1 MTEQPHLPYRPE
13 IDGLRAIAVLSVV
26 LYHYG
31 APIQGGFTGVDVFF
45 VISGFLIGGI
55 LLREHR
61 ATGRIDIFAF
71 YIRRFRRLAPA
82 FFAMLFVT
90 MAIGWMILLPFEYRE
105 FAKSAIATTVYLS
118 NVLFFRSAG
127 YFDTASEEKPL
138 LHTWSLAVEEQFYI
152 VLPLL
157 FLGLAWARRSFL
169 ATLVLLWITSLLAC
183 VSLTPSYP
191 TAAFFLF
198 PFRAW
203 ELLSGVLLAIF
214 FAERSSAPTLH
225 ASVSLIGLLSI
236 GLGFLI
242 IPAGAYFPGYFALLP
257 VVGTVLLLLNGNANN
272 VVNTALSGK
281 LATFFGRI
289 SYSLYLWHWPILVLA
304 LYLRGDELG
313 LFELSLWLLIS
324 ILIATL
330 SWRYIET
337 PVRQNTLINGR
348 KIFLGTAA
356 LSVLALAVSGMI
368 FKRDGIVTRFSD
380 EAQIHINATADFLQD
395 WSRCYIAEN
404 GTLEG
409 IELCPIGP
417 EGDPEILVWGDSHVR
432 AMREGLDLASLE
444 AKVPGVII
452 WRAGC
457 APFFGIEKEETAATP
472 SQNAECGVSN
482 QQIEAAIA
490 EMPGLKR
497 VLLIGRWSY
506 YWTGTGTGLD
516 QHNKIRVWAP
526 EHPENEQA
534 DALTFAA
541 DATVTKLNALGLNI
555 YVMQQ
560 PPEIA
565 DYDSRIS
572 ARSLALKDQPLAR
585 IERANPT
592 IPVPITEARQTEPN
606 RVWEMLETQE
616 KLQLISIWDE
626 LCDDG
631 LCSAVHENVG
641 QYFDNNHLTNSA
653 AIRVRS
659 VFDPIFGGDGK

>member
-1 MTEQPHLPYRPE
+1 M
-13 IDGLRAIAVLSVV
+13 RAIAVLSVV

-90 MAIGWMILLPFEYRE
+90 MAIGWLILLPFEYRE

-169 ATLVLLWITSLLAC
+169 ATLVLLWIISLLAC
-183 VSLTPSYP
+183 VLLTPSYP

-236 GLGFLI
+236 CLGFLI

-337 PVRQNTLINGR
+337 PVRQNTRISGR

-356 LSVLALAVSGMI
+356 LSVLALAASGVI

-380 EAQIHINATADFLQD
+380 QAQIHINATADFLQD

-404 GTLEG
+404 GALEG

-534 DALTFAA
+534 DTLTFAA

-565 DYDSRIS
+565 DYDSRIA

-606 RVWEMLETQE
+606 RVWEMLETQG